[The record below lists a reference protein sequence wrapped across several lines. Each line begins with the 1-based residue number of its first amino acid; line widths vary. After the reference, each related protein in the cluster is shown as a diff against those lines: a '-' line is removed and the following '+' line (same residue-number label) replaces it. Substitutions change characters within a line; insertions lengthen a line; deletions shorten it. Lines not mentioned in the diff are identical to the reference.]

1 MPIAPGVRTDGRASV
16 QAAQDVE
23 LLDIARV
30 VGLRPEELF
39 KSVEGITFRYATDSA
54 RVPSAVIELRPP
66 WNVKL
71 PTLEMDWARL
81 HKLQRERLQIGHE
94 KLATRI
100 REAGDVL
107 LVPNDCSRRLV
118 QRWVK
123 EEHRTLTPA
132 YQIALTYVFG
142 YDVETICREFPAARP
157 TEAAGQLIAVAQLT
171 ESFLVLA
178 EAYGKLHEL
187 NERMA
192 SIAQEPTAAR
202 GQASALKISMPFV
215 FLDSPRP
222 RFRRGPS

>member
-1 MPIAPGVRTDGRASV
+1 MSIAPAIRADGPAGVR
-16 QAAQDVE
+16 AAQAVE

-39 KSVEGITFRYATDSA
+39 KSVEGITFRYETDSA
-54 RVPSAVIELRPP
+54 RVASAVVELRPP
-66 WNVKL
+66 WKVKL
-71 PTLEMDWARL
+71 PALEMDWARM
-81 HKLQRERLQIGHE
+81 HRLQRERLQIGHE

-100 REAGDVL
+100 REAGEVL
-107 LVPNDCSRRLV
+107 RVPNDCSRRLV

-123 EEHRTLTPA
+123 EEHQTLTPA

-142 YDVETICREFPAARP
+142 YDVETICQEFPAARP
-157 TEAAGQLIAVAQLT
+157 EEAAGQLITVAQLT
-171 ESFLVLA
+171 ESFLVLG

-202 GQASALKISMPFV
+202 GQAGALKISVPFV
-215 FLDSPRP
+215 FLDPPRP
-222 RFRRGPS
+222 RYRHGPV